1 MNQPSIRIVCVGG
14 TIDKIYFDALSE
26 YHVGEPGVANVLKAL
41 PIAFAY
47 EVDSLMK
54 KDSLELTDED
64 RLKIVDH
71 VTKSQERQI
80 LITHGTDTMVQT
92 GLALQASFDH
102 FSDKCIV
109 LTGAMLP
116 AGFRNSDAV
125 FNVGVAVGAL
135 MSLPAGVYIAMNGN
149 IFDPTTTR
157 KNRDAQRFE
166 QQPADQ

>member
-1 MNQPSIRIVCVGG
+1 MNLPSIRIVCVGG

-26 YHVGEPGVANVLKAL
+26 YHVGEPGVSNILKAL
-41 PIAFAY
+41 PIAFDY
-47 EVDSLMK
+47 EVESLMK
-54 KDSLELTDED
+54 KDSLELTDND
-64 RLKIVDH
+64 RQKIVDR
-71 VTKSQERQI
+71 VASSPERQI

-92 GLALQASFDH
+92 GLALQAHFDQCAN
-102 FSDKCIV
+102 KCVV

-125 FNVGVAVGAL
+125 FNVGVAIGGL

-149 IFDPTTTR
+149 ILDPATTR

-166 QQPADQ
+166 ELK

>member
-1 MNQPSIRIVCVGG
+1 MSQPVIRIACVGG

-26 YHVGEPGVANVLKAL
+26 YHVGEPGVANMLKGL
-41 PIAFAY
+41 PIAFSY

-54 KDSLELTDED
+54 KDSLELTDDD
-64 RLKIVDH
+64 RQQIVDH
-71 VTKSQERQI
+71 VAHVPESQI

-92 GLALQASFDH
+92 GLALKANIQRFA
-102 FSDKCIV
+102 DKCVV

-125 FNVGVAVGAL
+125 FNVGVAIGAL
-135 MSLPAGVYIAMNGN
+135 QSLPAGIYIAMNGCL
-149 IFDPTTTR
+149 FDPTKTH

-166 QQPADQ
+166 SDQ

>member
-1 MNQPSIRIVCVGG
+1 MSQPPIRIVCVGG

-26 YHVGEPGVANVLKAL
+26 YHIGEPGVANILKAL
-41 PIAFAY
+41 PIAFDY

-54 KDSLELTDED
+54 KDSLELTTED
-64 RLKIVDH
+64 RQQIVDH
-71 VTKSQERQI
+71 VASAVEPQI

-92 GLALQASFDH
+92 GLALQANFDQ
-102 FSDKCIV
+102 FPEKRIV

-125 FNVGVAVGAL
+125 FNVGVAIGAL
-135 MSLPAGVYIAMNGN
+135 LSLPAGIYIAMNGS
-149 IFDPTTTR
+149 IFDPATTR

-166 QQPADQ
+166 TLDQPR